1 MQEPDDL
8 PWVPDRVRRELRR
21 DHDVDRAAVRLLEVE
36 QPPEERLRQHALA
49 RVPLERHGH
58 ELRLVAALAQLVD
71 QALAED
77 LGASTDERHLGQA
90 DGDPHVRATIA

>member
-1 MQEPDDL
+1 M
-8 PWVPDRVRRELRR
+8 PDRVRRELRR
-21 DHDVDRAAVRLLEVE
+21 DHDIDGTAVRLLEVE
-36 QPPEERLRQHALA
+36 QPPQEGLRQHALA
-49 RVPLERHGH
+49 RVPLERNGH